1 MTVSAVLFD
10 VDGTLVDSN
19 YLHVDA
25 WQRAFREVDFEAD
38 AWRIHRAIGQDSA
51 RLLRDVAGER
61 DDDWMERAKDAHAR
75 LYREQADRLRAFAS
89 APELLR
95 AIAGRGIN
103 VVLATSAPEDELA
116 MLREAIDADDA
127 VHAATSADDV
137 DSAKPDPGI
146 LNVALERAGSPAAD
160 ALMVG
165 DSVWTWSR
173 RDGRACAPSG
183 CAAAASR
190 RASCGRRAPS
200 RCSTTPPLC
209 SQRSTACSDA
219 VSPPAAPAA
228 RWCARPGGRRC

>member
-61 DDDWMERAKDAHAR
+61 DDDWLERAKDAHAR

-95 AIAGRGIN
+95 AIAGRGIQ

-165 DSVWTWSR
+165 DSVW
-173 RDGRACAPSG
+173 DMVAAGRAGVRAVGLRSG
-183 CAAAASR
+183 GVSEGELREA
-190 RASCGRRAPS
+190 G
-200 RCSTTPPLC
+200 
-209 SQRSTACSDA
+209 A
-219 VSPPAAPAA
+219 VEVFDDPAALLAA
-228 RWCARPGGRRC
+228 LDRVL

>member
-25 WQRAFREVDFEAD
+25 WQRAFREVDFDAD

-75 LYREQADRLRAFAS
+75 LYREQGGRLRAFAS

-95 AIAGRGIN
+95 AIAGRGIH

-165 DSVWTWSR
+165 DSVW
-173 RDGRACAPSG
+173 DMVAAGRAGVRAVGLRSG
-183 CAAAASR
+183 GVSEGELREA
-190 RASCGRRAPS
+190 G
-200 RCSTTPPLC
+200 
-209 SQRSTACSDA
+209 A
-219 VSPPAAPAA
+219 VEVFDDPAALLAA
-228 RWCARPGGRRC
+228 LDRVL

>member
-25 WQRAFREVDFEAD
+25 WQRAFREVDFDAD

-61 DDDWMERAKDAHAR
+61 DDDWLERAKDAHAR

-95 AIAGRGIN
+95 AIAGRGIH

-165 DSVWTWSR
+165 DSVW
-173 RDGRACAPSG
+173 DMVAAGRAGVRAVGLRSG
-183 CAAAASR
+183 GVSEGELREA
-190 RASCGRRAPS
+190 G
-200 RCSTTPPLC
+200 
-209 SQRSTACSDA
+209 A
-219 VSPPAAPAA
+219 VEVFDDPAALLAA
-228 RWCARPGGRRC
+228 LDRVL

>member
-25 WQRAFREVDFEAD
+25 WQRAFREVDFDAD
-38 AWRIHRAIGQDSA
+38 AWRIHRAIGQDST

-75 LYREQADRLRAFAS
+75 LYREQAGRLRAFAS

-95 AIAGRGIN
+95 AIAGRGIH

-165 DSVWTWSR
+165 DSVW
-173 RDGRACAPSG
+173 DMVAAGRAGVRAVGLRSG
-183 CAAAASR
+183 
-190 RASCGRRAPS
+190 G
-200 RCSTTPPLC
+200 
-209 SQRSTACSDA
+209 
-219 VSPPAAPAA
+219 VSEGELREAGAIEVFDDPAALLAA
-228 RWCARPGGRRC
+228 LDRVL

>member
-25 WQRAFREVDFEAD
+25 WQRAFREVDFDAD

-75 LYREQADRLRAFAS
+75 LYREQAGRLRAFAS

-95 AIAGRGIN
+95 AIAGRSIH

-165 DSVWTWSR
+165 DSVW
-173 RDGRACAPSG
+173 DMVAAGRAGVRAVGLRSG
-183 CAAAASR
+183 
-190 RASCGRRAPS
+190 G
-200 RCSTTPPLC
+200 
-209 SQRSTACSDA
+209 
-219 VSPPAAPAA
+219 VSEGELREAGAIEVFDDPAALLAA
-228 RWCARPGGRRC
+228 LDRVL

>member
-95 AIAGRGIN
+95 AIAGRGIH

-165 DSVWTWSR
+165 DSVW
-173 RDGRACAPSG
+173 DMVAAGRAGVRAVGLRSG
-183 CAAAASR
+183 GVSEGELREA
-190 RASCGRRAPS
+190 G
-200 RCSTTPPLC
+200 
-209 SQRSTACSDA
+209 A
-219 VSPPAAPAA
+219 VEVFDDPAALLAA
-228 RWCARPGGRRC
+228 LDRVL

>member
-25 WQRAFREVDFEAD
+25 WQRAFREVDFDAD

-75 LYREQADRLRAFAS
+75 LYREQAGRLRAFAS

-165 DSVWTWSR
+165 DSVW
-173 RDGRACAPSG
+173 DMVAAGRAGVRTVGLRSG
-183 CAAAASR
+183 
-190 RASCGRRAPS
+190 G
-200 RCSTTPPLC
+200 
-209 SQRSTACSDA
+209 
-219 VSPPAAPAA
+219 VSEGELREAGAIEVFDDPAALLAA
-228 RWCARPGGRRC
+228 LDRVL

>member
-25 WQRAFREVDFEAD
+25 WQRAFREVDFDAD

-75 LYREQADRLRAFAS
+75 LYREQAGRLRAFAS

-95 AIAGRGIN
+95 AIAGRGIH

-165 DSVWTWSR
+165 DSVW
-173 RDGRACAPSG
+173 DMVAAGRAGVRAVGLRSG
-183 CAAAASR
+183 
-190 RASCGRRAPS
+190 G
-200 RCSTTPPLC
+200 
-209 SQRSTACSDA
+209 
-219 VSPPAAPAA
+219 VSEGELREAGAIEVFDDPAALLAA
-228 RWCARPGGRRC
+228 LDRVL